1 MKKQYLHSYTIM
13 PLDVTHLEEISQDIK
28 EQYKDGVCSCALF
41 KMTLVPEGNPP
52 SDKVGILCEQYAKF
66 KERLD
71 KMEIPNGVLVQ
82 ASVGHGWVLGEMF
95 PYQTH
100 VNFTDGKSTRVVCP
114 CDEGFKDY
122 IYNVMATIARY
133 EPNHIMI
140 DDDFRTIWYKG
151 EGCAC
156 PLHMERFNKKAGTS
170 LSDRELWKIVNTKSE
185 LAKKYTDIFI
195 EEQKLSLVETAKVMR
210 AGVDSINPAMPMS
223 YCCCGNNAEFA
234 YEIASV
240 LAGKGN
246 PIVVRINNGNY
257 TPGGARYFSRA
268 FHRAAT
274 QIAKLKGKVDVF
286 LAETDTCPQNR
297 YSTGAM
303 SLHTHFTGSILEGTN
318 GAKHWITRLI
328 SYEPESGRAYRK
340 VLGKHSGFYEKLA
353 EIQPTLKWYGCRI
366 FVPATPDFTYGRVKE
381 EWDGWSYCVL
391 ERLGIPMYFSSEN
404 GGVVC
409 LEGDV
414 DSRLSDN
421 EILEILKGKVM
432 LASDTAQNLIKRG
445 FGKYLGV
452 NVRKWQGKIPVNELI
467 LKTNCRVAMQQ
478 KAMEIVPLN
487 DAVKISSYVSNT
499 TDYEHYENL
508 FPGST
513 IYKNELGGTAFV
525 FCGTP
530 VAEFHISTAFSFLNY
545 SRKQQLIEMINM
557 AGELPIYYPNDEEIY
572 LKAADMENGDLFC
585 AVFNIGLD
593 GIDTLELICDFKAT
607 KFKKLMP
614 NGEINEID
622 FELKNNRYILNT
634 PCNILEPVVL
644 FIERNNYKS
653 SF

>member
-1 MKKQYLHSYTIM
+1 MDRYLHSYTIM
-13 PLDVTHLEEISQDIK
+13 IPDLNHIEEICQDIK
-28 EQYKDGVCSCALF
+28 MQYESGVCSCALF
-41 KMTLVPEGNPP
+41 EMTLVPEGNPP
-52 SDKVGILCEQYAKF
+52 SDKVGHLCEKYSKF
-66 KERLD
+66 KEKLD
-71 KMEIPNGVLVQ
+71 KMGIPNGVLVQ

-100 VNFTDGKSTRVVCP
+100 VNFNDGKATRVVCP
-114 CDEGFKDY
+114 CDDGFKEY
-122 IYNVMATIARY
+122 IYNVLATITSY
-133 EPNHIMI
+133 NPDHIMI

-156 PLHMERFNKKAGTS
+156 PLHIERFNKKAGTS
-170 LSDRELWKIVNTKSE
+170 LSGRELWEIVHEKSE
-185 LAKKYTDIFI
+185 RAKRYTDIFI
-195 EEQKLSLVETAKVMR
+195 EEQKASLVETAKVMR
-210 AGVDSINPAMPMS
+210 AGIDSVNPSMPAS

-240 LAGKGN
+240 LAGKNN
-246 PIVVRINNGNY
+246 PVVVRINNGNY
-257 TPGGARYFSRA
+257 TPAGARNFSRV
-268 FHRAAT
+268 FQRAAT

-303 SLHTHFTGSILEGTN
+303 SLHTHYTGSILEGTN

-328 SYEPESGRAYRK
+328 SYEPESGKAYRR
-340 VLGKHSGFYEKLA
+340 VLSKNFGFYEKLA
-353 EIQPTLKWYGCRI
+353 EIQPQLKWRGCRI
-366 FVPATPDFTYGRVKE
+366 FVPSTPDFTYGRVKE
-381 EWDGWSYCVL
+381 EWDGWSLCVL

-414 DSRLSDN
+414 DSRLSDD

-432 LASDTAQNLIKRG
+432 LASDTALNLINRG

-452 NVRKWQGKIPVNELI
+452 DIREWNGKIPVNELI
-467 LKTNCRVAMQQ
+467 LKTNCRVSMQQ
-478 KAMEIVPLN
+478 KVKEIVPLN
-487 DAVKISSYVSNT
+487 NDVVISSYISNT

-530 VAEFHISTAFSFLNY
+530 VAEYYIATAFSFLNY
-545 SRKQQLIEMINM
+545 SRKEQLIEMIKLAN
-557 AGELPIYYPNDEEIY
+557 ELPIYYPNDEEIY

-593 GIDTLELICDFKAT
+593 SIEKLELVCDFEAKS
-607 KFKKLMP
+607 FKKLMP
-614 NGEINEID
+614 NGDSMEIGFKHE
-622 FELKNNRYILNT
+622 NNRYILDT
-634 PCNILEPVVL
+634 PCNILDPVIL
-644 FIERNNYKS
+644 FIEKK
-653 SF
+653 

>member
-1 MKKQYLHSYTIM
+1 MKKRHLHSYSIM
-13 PLDVTHLEEISQDIK
+13 VPDTEHIEEICQDVK
-28 EQYKDGVCSCALF
+28 EQYERGVCSCALF

-52 SDKVGILCEQYAKF
+52 TDKVTYLCNKYAKF
-66 KERLD
+66 KEKLD
-71 KMEIPNGVLVQ
+71 KMKIPNGVLVQ

-95 PYQTH
+95 PYQAH
-100 VNFTDGKSTRVVCP
+100 VNFNDGKSTRAVCP
-114 CDEGFKDY
+114 CDEGFKKY
-122 IYNVMATIARY
+122 IFNVLATIASY
-133 EPNHIMI
+133 EPDHIMI

-170 LSDRELWKIVNTKSE
+170 LSDRELWEIVNSKSE

-195 EEQKLSLVETAKVMR
+195 EEQRQVLVETARVMR
-210 AGVDSINPAMPMS
+210 AGVDSIKPSMPMS

-240 LAGKGN
+240 LSGEGN

-257 TPGGARYFSRA
+257 TPEGARYFSRA

-328 SYEPESGRAYRK
+328 SYEPESGRAYRRI
-340 VLGKHSGFYEKLA
+340 LGKYFGFYEKLA
-353 EIQPTLKWYGCRI
+353 EIQPTLKWRGCRI
-366 FVPATPDFTYGRVKE
+366 FVPSTPDFTYGRVKE

-391 ERLGIPMYFSSEN
+391 ERLGIPMYFSSEVS
-404 GGVVC
+404 GVVC

-432 LASDTAQNLIKRG
+432 LASDTALNLIRRG
-445 FGKYLGV
+445 LGKYLGV
-452 NVRKWQGKIPVNELI
+452 DVREWHGKIPVNELI
-467 LKTNCRVAMQQ
+467 LKTNCRVSMQQ
-478 KAMEIVPLN
+478 KAMELVPFN
-487 DAVKISSYVSNT
+487 DDVKISSYVCNT
-499 TDYEHYENL
+499 TDYEHYESL

-513 IYKNELGGTAFV
+513 IFQNELGGTAFV

-545 SRKQQLIEMINM
+545 SRKQQLMEMVKLS
-557 AGELPIYYPNDEEIY
+557 GELPVCYPNDEEIY

-585 AVFNIGLD
+585 AIFNIGLD
-593 GIDTLELICDFKAT
+593 PIEKLELSCDFEAT
-607 KFKKLMP
+607 KFKKLIP
-614 NGEINEID
+614 SGETIEISFKCEND
-622 FELKNNRYILNT
+622 RYIIDT

-644 FIERNNYKS
+644 FIERK
-653 SF
+653 